1 MFFVGENM
9 NKIIITLT
17 LIILSFS
24 IYGCGETETTITTGG
39 NTPNIPTP
47 PEYVPTEEKLIFD
60 KDDIY
65 NIPIA
70 LENIEAENID
80 DASIVIHITNYTA
93 NDYKNITFTPTI
105 TTADGAELT
114 NMGTIK
120 AYLYRNVVD
129 LPKNSTISLIV
140 ELPYHGEVKENVDL
154 SIKIK
159 ADGLEEEAVN
169 AKLNFYST
177 IQPFTVENDKLVPV
191 TDNIDIATNSSM
203 NIVFLQTDV
212 GCKQFYG
219 NNSISGSCGSS
230 TYGASL
236 EYSDTLFGIEKGTNN
251 ITVNNVNIPACNF
264 SSRGTDIGKQTIVL
278 HTNGAENH
286 YLSFAPFYCYV
297 NVSAKQA
304 ADEGNTADITYN
316 MYNPTSGT
324 FTLPGLKPTTPMKFN
339 IIDSTSTSQQ

>member
-1 MFFVGENM
+1 M

-47 PEYVPTEEKLIFD
+47 PEYTPTEEKLIFD
-60 KDDIY
+60 KYDIY

-70 LENIEAENID
+70 LENIEAKNID
-80 DASIVIHITNYTA
+80 NVSIVIHIKNYTA
-93 NDYKNITFTPTI
+93 NDYKNIIFTPTI

-120 AYLYRNVVD
+120 AYLYENVVD
-129 LPKNSTISLIV
+129 LPKNSIRSLIV

-159 ADGLEEEAVN
+159 ADGLEEETVN

-177 IQPFTVENDKLVPV
+177 IQPFTVKDNKLVPV

-203 NIVFLQTDV
+203 EIVFLKTDA
-212 GCKQFYG
+212 GCKLFYG
-219 NNSISGSCGSS
+219 NNSSSVSCDRRA
-230 TYGASL
+230 YGTLL

-251 ITVNNVNIPACNF
+251 ITVNNVNIPACTF
-264 SSRGTDIGKQTIVL
+264 HRRGTETGKQIIVL
-278 HTNGAENH
+278 HNKGAESP
-286 YLSFAPFYCYV
+286 LFAPFYCYV

-304 ADEGNTADITYN
+304 ADEGNPADITYN
-316 MYNPTSGT
+316 MYNLTSGT
-324 FTLPGLKPTTPMKFN
+324 FTLPGLMPTTPMKFN
-339 IIDSTSTSQQ
+339 IIDSASTSQQ

>member
-1 MFFVGENM
+1 M

-24 IYGCGETETTITTGG
+24 IYGCGEGG

-80 DASIVIHITNYTA
+80 DVSIVIHITNSTA
-93 NDYKNITFTPTI
+93 NDYKNIRFTPTI

-120 AYLYRNVVD
+120 AYLYGNVVD
-129 LPKNSTISLIV
+129 LPKNSIISLIV

-159 ADGLEEEAVN
+159 ADGLEEETVN

-177 IQPFTVENDKLVPV
+177 IQPFTVKDNKLVPV

-203 NIVFLQTDV
+203 NIVFLKTDAY
-212 GCKQFYG
+212 GCKKFNG
-219 NNSISGSCGSS
+219 NNSPYDICRIIP
-230 TYGASL
+230 YGASL
-236 EYSDTLFGIEKGTNN
+236 EYSDTLFGIEKGTDN
-251 ITVNNVNIPACNF
+251 ITVNNVNIPACKF
-264 SSRGTDIGKQTIVL
+264 SDRGTETGKQTIRL
-278 HTNGAENH
+278 YNNGAENE
-286 YLSFAPFYCYV
+286 YLPFAPFYCYV

-304 ADEGNTADITYN
+304 ADEGNPADIKYN
-316 MYNPTSGT
+316 MYKYLSGT
-324 FTLPGLKPTTPMKFN
+324 FTLPGLMPTTPMKFN
-339 IIDSTSTSQQ
+339 IIDSASTSQQ

>member
-1 MFFVGENM
+1 M

-24 IYGCGETETTITTGG
+24 IYGCGETETTKTTGG

-47 PEYVPTEEKLIFD
+47 PPYVPTEEKLIFD
-60 KDDIY
+60 KYDIY

-70 LENIEAENID
+70 LENIEAERRGYV
-80 DASIVIHITNYTA
+80 SIVIHIENYTA

-120 AYLYRNVVD
+120 AYLYENAVD
-129 LPKNSTISLIV
+129 LPKNSIISLIV

-159 ADGLEEEAVN
+159 ADGLEEETVN

-177 IQPFTVENDKLVPV
+177 IQPFTVKDNKLVPV

-203 NIVFLQTDV
+203 NIVFLKTDAG
-212 GCKQFYG
+212 GCKKF
-219 NNSISGSCGSS
+219 SGTSLGSTSCDIIPS
-230 TYGASL
+230 GASL
-236 EYSDTLFGIEKGTNN
+236 EYSDTLFGIEKGTDN
-251 ITVNNVNIPACNF
+251 ITVNNVNIPACKF
-264 SSRGTDIGKQTIVL
+264 SNRGTETGKQTIHL
-278 HTNGAENH
+278 KNNGAENE
-286 YLSFAPFYCYV
+286 YLPFAPFYCYV

-304 ADEGNTADITYN
+304 ADEGNPADIKYN
-316 MYNPTSGT
+316 MYKSSGT
-324 FTLPGLKPTTPMKFN
+324 FTLPGLMPTTPMKFN
-339 IIDSTSTSQQ
+339 IIDSASTSQQ

>member
-1 MFFVGENM
+1 M

-24 IYGCGETETTITTGG
+24 IYGCGEGG
-39 NTPNIPTP
+39 NTPNISTP
-47 PEYVPTEEKLIFD
+47 PEYEPTEEKLIFD

-80 DASIVIHITNYTA
+80 DVSIVIHITNSTA
-93 NDYKNITFTPTI
+93 NDYKNIRFTPTI

-129 LPKNSTISLIV
+129 LPKNSIRSLIV

-159 ADGLEEEAVN
+159 ADGLEAETVN
-169 AKLNFYST
+169 TKLNFYST
-177 IQPFTVENDKLVPV
+177 IQPFTVKDNKLVPV
-191 TDNIDIATNSSM
+191 TDNIDIETNSSM
-203 NIVFLQTDV
+203 KIVFLKTDA
-212 GCKQFYG
+212 GCKKFYE
-219 NNSISGSCGSS
+219 NSSGSSSCGSS
-230 TYGASL
+230 TDEALL
-236 EYSDTLFGIEKGTNN
+236 EYSDTLFGIEEGINN

-264 SSRGTDIGKQTIVL
+264 NSRETGKQTIVL
-278 HTNGAENH
+278 DTNGAENPL
-286 YLSFAPFYCYV
+286 LSFAPFYCYV

-304 ADEGNTADITYN
+304 ADEGNPADITYN
-316 MYNPTSGT
+316 MYDPTSGT
-324 FTLPGLKPTTPMKFN
+324 FTLPGLMPTTPMKFN
-339 IIDSTSTSQQ
+339 IIDSASTN

>member
-1 MFFVGENM
+1 M

-24 IYGCGETETTITTGG
+24 IYGCGEGG
-39 NTPNIPTP
+39 NTPNISTP
-47 PEYVPTEEKLIFD
+47 PEYEPTEEKLIFD

-70 LENIEAENID
+70 SENIEAENID
-80 DASIVIHITNYTA
+80 DVSIVIHITNSTA
-93 NDYKNITFTPTI
+93 NDYKNITFIPTI

-129 LPKNSTISLIV
+129 LPKNSIISLIV

-159 ADGLEEEAVN
+159 ADGLEEETVKT
-169 AKLNFYST
+169 KLNFYST
-177 IQPFTVENDKLVPV
+177 IQPFTVKDNKLVPV
-191 TDNIDIATNSSM
+191 TDNIDIETNSSM
-203 NIVFLQTDV
+203 KIVFLKTDA
-212 GCKQFYG
+212 GCKKFYE
-219 NNSISGSCGSS
+219 NSSGSSSCGSS
-230 TYGASL
+230 TDEALL
-236 EYSDTLFGIEKGTNN
+236 EYSDTLFGIEEGINN

-264 SSRGTDIGKQTIVL
+264 NSRETGKQTIVL
-278 HTNGAENH
+278 DTNGAKNPL
-286 YLSFAPFYCYV
+286 LSFAPFYCYV

-304 ADEGNTADITYN
+304 ADEGNPADITYN
-316 MYNPTSGT
+316 MYDPTSGT
-324 FTLPGLKPTTPMKFN
+324 FTLPGLMPTTPMKFN
-339 IIDSTSTSQQ
+339 IIDSASTN

>member
-1 MFFVGENM
+1 M

-24 IYGCGETETTITTGG
+24 IYGCGEGG

-80 DASIVIHITNYTA
+80 DVSIVIHIKNYTA

-120 AYLYRNVVD
+120 AYLYENVVD
-129 LPKNSTISLIV
+129 LPKNSIRSLIV
-140 ELPYHGEVKENVDL
+140 ELPYHGEVKENVAL

-159 ADGLEEEAVN
+159 ADGLEEETVN
-169 AKLNFYST
+169 TKLNFYST
-177 IQPFTVENDKLVPV
+177 IQPFTVKDSKLVPV

-203 NIVFLQTDV
+203 NIVFLQTDA
-212 GCKQFYG
+212 GCKKFYG
-219 NNSISGSCGSS
+219 NSSGSSSCGSS
-230 TYGASL
+230 TYDASL
-236 EYSDTLFGIEKGTNN
+236 EYSDTLFGIEEGTDN

-264 SSRGTDIGKQTIVL
+264 SDRGTETGKQTIVL
-278 HTNGAENH
+278 KNNGAENE
-286 YLSFAPFYCYV
+286 YLPFAPFYCYV

-304 ADEGNTADITYN
+304 ADEGNPADITYN
-316 MYNPTSGT
+316 MYNSTSGT
-324 FTLPGLKPTTPMKFN
+324 FTLPGLMPTTPMKFN
-339 IIDSTSTSQQ
+339 IIDSASTSQQ

>member
-1 MFFVGENM
+1 M

-24 IYGCGETETTITTGG
+24 IYGCGEGG
-39 NTPNIPTP
+39 NTPNTPNIPTP
-47 PEYVPTEEKLIFD
+47 PYFPPEEKLIFD

-80 DASIVIHITNYTA
+80 DVSIVIHITNSTA
-93 NDYKNITFTPTI
+93 NDYKNIRFTPTI

-120 AYLYRNVVD
+120 AYLYGNVVD
-129 LPKNSTISLIV
+129 LPKNSIISLIV

-159 ADGLEEEAVN
+159 ADGLEEETVN
-169 AKLNFYST
+169 TKLNFYST
-177 IQPFTVENDKLVPV
+177 IQPFTVKDNKLVPV

-203 NIVFLQTDV
+203 NIVFLKTDA
-212 GCKQFYG
+212 GCKKFYG
-219 NNSISGSCGSS
+219 NSSGSSSCGSS
-230 TYGASL
+230 TDEALL
-236 EYSDTLFGIEKGTNN
+236 EYSDTLFGIEEGINN

-264 SSRGTDIGKQTIVL
+264 SSRETGKQTIVL
-278 HTNGAENH
+278 HTNGAENPL
-286 YLSFAPFYCYV
+286 LSFAPFYCYV

-304 ADEGNTADITYN
+304 ADEGNPADITYN
-316 MYNPTSGT
+316 MYDPTSGT
-324 FTLPGLKPTTPMKFN
+324 FTLPGLIPTKPMKFN
-339 IIDSTSTSQQ
+339 IIDSASTN

>member
-1 MFFVGENM
+1 M

-24 IYGCGETETTITTGG
+24 IYGCGEGG
-39 NTPNIPTP
+39 NTPNISTP

-60 KDDIY
+60 KDYIY

-70 LENIEAENID
+70 SENIEAENID
-80 DASIVIHITNYTA
+80 DVSIVIHITNSTA

-120 AYLYRNVVD
+120 AYLYGNAVD
-129 LPKNSTISLIV
+129 LPKNSIRSLIV

-154 SIKIK
+154 SIKIE
-159 ADGLEEEAVN
+159 ADGLEEETVN
-169 AKLNFYST
+169 TKLNFYST
-177 IQPFTVENDKLVPV
+177 IQPFTVKDNKLVPV

-203 NIVFLQTDV
+203 NIVFLQTDA
-212 GCKQFYG
+212 GCKKFYG
-219 NNSISGSCGSS
+219 NSSGSSSCGSS
-230 TYGASL
+230 TYDASL
-236 EYSDTLFGIEKGTNN
+236 EYSDTLFGIEEGINN

-264 SSRGTDIGKQTIVL
+264 SSRETGKQIIDI
-278 HTNGAENH
+278 HTNGAENPL
-286 YLSFAPFYCYV
+286 LSFAPFYCYV

-304 ADEGNTADITYN
+304 ADEGNPADIKYN
-316 MYNPTSGT
+316 MYESTTGT
-324 FTLPGLKPTTPMKFN
+324 FTLPGLMPTTPMKFN
-339 IIDSTSTSQQ
+339 IIDSASTN

>member
-1 MFFVGENM
+1 M

-24 IYGCGETETTITTGG
+24 IYGCGETETTKTTGG
-39 NTPNIPTP
+39 NTPNTPNIPTP
-47 PEYVPTEEKLIFD
+47 PYFPPEEKLIFD
-60 KDDIY
+60 KYDIY

-70 LENIEAENID
+70 LGNIEAENID
-80 DASIVIHITNYTA
+80 NVSIVIHIKNYTA

-120 AYLYRNVVD
+120 AYLYENAVD
-129 LPKNSTISLIV
+129 LPKNSIRSLIV

-159 ADGLEEEAVN
+159 ADGLEAETVN

-177 IQPFTVENDKLVPV
+177 IQPFTVKDNKLVPV

-203 NIVFLQTDV
+203 NIVFLKTDV
-212 GCKQFYG
+212 GCKKFYG
-219 NNSISGSCGSS
+219 NNSISGSCDIRP
-230 TYGASL
+230 YGASL
-236 EYSDTLFGIEKGTNN
+236 EYSDTLFGIEEGTNN

-264 SSRGTDIGKQTIVL
+264 SPRGTETGKQTIVL
-278 HTNGAENH
+278 YNNGAENE
-286 YLSFAPFYCYV
+286 YLPFAPFYCYV

-304 ADEGNTADITYN
+304 ADEANPADIKYN
-316 MYNPTSGT
+316 MYNSSSGT
-324 FTLPGLKPTTPMKFN
+324 YTLPGLMPTTPMKFN
-339 IIDSTSTSQQ
+339 IIDSASTSQQ

>member
-1 MFFVGENM
+1 M

-24 IYGCGETETTITTGG
+24 IYGCGETETTKTTGG

-47 PEYVPTEEKLIFD
+47 PYEPTEKKLIFD
-60 KDDIY
+60 KYDIY

-80 DASIVIHITNYTA
+80 NVSIVIHIKNYTA

-105 TTADGAELT
+105 TTADGAGLT

-120 AYLYRNVVD
+120 AYLYENAVD
-129 LPKNSTISLIV
+129 LPKNSIISLIV

-159 ADGLEEEAVN
+159 ADDLEEETVK

-177 IQPFTVENDKLVPV
+177 IQPFTVKDNKLVPF

-203 NIVFLQTDV
+203 NIVFLKTDA
-212 GCKQFYG
+212 GCKKFYG
-219 NNSISGSCGSS
+219 NNSISGSCDIRP
-230 TYGASL
+230 YGASL

-251 ITVNNVNIPACNF
+251 ITVNNVNIPACKFN
-264 SSRGTDIGKQTIVL
+264 SRGTETGKQTIVL
-278 HTNGAENH
+278 YTNGAEDV
-286 YLSFAPFYCYV
+286 YLPFAPFYCYV

-304 ADEGNTADITYN
+304 ADEGNPADIIYN
-316 MYNPTSGT
+316 MYNPNSGT
-324 FTLPGLKPTTPMKFN
+324 YTLPGLMPTKPMKFN
-339 IIDSTSTSQQ
+339 IIDSASTSQQ

>member
-1 MFFVGENM
+1 M

-24 IYGCGETETTITTGG
+24 IYGCGEGG

-80 DASIVIHITNYTA
+80 DVSIVIHITNSTA
-93 NDYKNITFTPTI
+93 NDYKNIRFTPTI

-120 AYLYRNVVD
+120 AYLYGNVVD
-129 LPKNSTISLIV
+129 LPKNSIISLIV

-159 ADGLEEEAVN
+159 ADGLEEETVN
-169 AKLNFYST
+169 TKLNFYST
-177 IQPFTVENDKLVPV
+177 IQPFTVKDNKLVPV

-203 NIVFLQTDV
+203 NIVFLKTDA
-212 GCKQFYG
+212 GCKKFYG
-219 NNSISGSCGSS
+219 NSSGSSSCGSS
-230 TYGASL
+230 TDEALL
-236 EYSDTLFGIEKGTNN
+236 EYSDTLFGIEEGINN

-264 SSRGTDIGKQTIVL
+264 SSRETGKQTIVL
-278 HTNGAENH
+278 HTNGAENPL
-286 YLSFAPFYCYV
+286 LSFAPFYCYV

-304 ADEGNTADITYN
+304 ADEGNPADITYN
-316 MYNPTSGT
+316 MYDPTSGT
-324 FTLPGLKPTTPMKFN
+324 FTLPGLIPTKPMKFN
-339 IIDSTSTSQQ
+339 IIDSASTN

>member
-1 MFFVGENM
+1 M

-24 IYGCGETETTITTGG
+24 IYGCGETETTKTTGG
-39 NTPNIPTP
+39 NTPNTPNIPTP
-47 PEYVPTEEKLIFD
+47 PYFPPEEKLIFD
-60 KDDIY
+60 KYDIY

-80 DASIVIHITNYTA
+80 DVSIVIHIKNYTA

-105 TTADGAELT
+105 TTADSAGLT

-120 AYLYRNVVD
+120 AYLYRDAVD
-129 LPKNSTISLIV
+129 LPKNSIRSLIV

-159 ADGLEEEAVN
+159 ADGLEEETVN

-177 IQPFTVENDKLVPV
+177 IQPFTVKDNKLVPV

-203 NIVFLQTDV
+203 NIVFLKTDV
-212 GCKQFYG
+212 GCKKFYG
-219 NNSISGSCGSS
+219 NNSISGSCDIRP
-230 TYGASL
+230 YGASL
-236 EYSDTLFGIEKGTNN
+236 EYSDTLFGIEEGTDN

-264 SSRGTDIGKQTIVL
+264 SDRGTETGKQTIRL
-278 HTNGAENH
+278 KNDGAAND
-286 YLSFAPFYCYV
+286 YLPFAPFYCYV

-304 ADEGNTADITYN
+304 ADEGNPADIKYN
-316 MYNPTSGT
+316 MYKSTSGT
-324 FTLPGLKPTTPMKFN
+324 FTLPGLMPTTPMKFN
-339 IIDSTSTSQQ
+339 IIDSASTN

>member
-1 MFFVGENM
+1 M

-24 IYGCGETETTITTGG
+24 IYGCGETETTKTTGG
-39 NTPNIPTP
+39 NTPNTPNIPTP
-47 PEYVPTEEKLIFD
+47 PYFPPEEKLIFD
-60 KDDIY
+60 KYDIY

-70 LENIEAENID
+70 LGNIEAENID
-80 DASIVIHITNYTA
+80 NVSIVIHIKNYTA

-120 AYLYRNVVD
+120 AYLYENAVD
-129 LPKNSTISLIV
+129 LPKNSIRSLIV

-159 ADGLEEEAVN
+159 ADGLEEETVN

-177 IQPFTVENDKLVPV
+177 IQPFTVKDNKLVPV

-203 NIVFLQTDV
+203 NIVFLKTDV
-212 GCKQFYG
+212 GCKKFYG
-219 NNSISGSCGSS
+219 NNSISGSCDIRP
-230 TYGASL
+230 YGASL
-236 EYSDTLFGIEKGTNN
+236 EYSDTLFGIEEGTDN

-264 SSRGTDIGKQTIVL
+264 SDRGTETGKQTIGL
-278 HTNGAENH
+278 KNDGAAND
-286 YLSFAPFYCYV
+286 YLPFAPFYCYV

-304 ADEGNTADITYN
+304 ADEANPADIKYN
-316 MYNPTSGT
+316 MYKPSSGT
-324 FTLPGLKPTTPMKFN
+324 YTLPGLMPTTPMKFN
-339 IIDSTSTSQQ
+339 IIDSASTN

>member
-1 MFFVGENM
+1 M

-24 IYGCGETETTITTGG
+24 IYGCGETETTKTTGG
-39 NTPNIPTP
+39 NTPNTPNTPNIPTP
-47 PEYVPTEEKLIFD
+47 PYFPPEEKLIFD
-60 KDDIY
+60 KYDIY

-80 DASIVIHITNYTA
+80 DVSIVIHIKNYTA

-120 AYLYRNVVD
+120 AYLYENVVD
-129 LPKNSTISLIV
+129 LPKNSIRSLIV
-140 ELPYHGEVKENVDL
+140 ELPYHGEVKENVAL

-159 ADGLEEEAVN
+159 ADGLEEETVN
-169 AKLNFYST
+169 TKLNFYST
-177 IQPFTVENDKLVPV
+177 IQPFTVKDNKLVPV

-203 NIVFLQTDV
+203 NIVFLKTDAG
-212 GCKQFYG
+212 GCREFNG
-219 NNSISGSCGSS
+219 NISTSCYIVP
-230 TYGASL
+230 YGALL
-236 EYSDTLFGIEKGTNN
+236 EYSDTLFGIEEGTDN

-264 SSRGTDIGKQTIVL
+264 SDRGTETGKQTIRL
-278 HTNGAENH
+278 KNDGAAND
-286 YLSFAPFYCYV
+286 YLPFAPFYCYV

-304 ADEGNTADITYN
+304 ADEGNPADIKYN
-316 MYNPTSGT
+316 MYKSTSGT
-324 FTLPGLKPTTPMKFN
+324 FTLPGLMPTTPMKFN
-339 IIDSTSTSQQ
+339 IIDSASTN

>member
-1 MFFVGENM
+1 M

-24 IYGCGETETTITTGG
+24 IYGCGETETTKTIGG
-39 NTPNIPTP
+39 NTPNTPNIPTP
-47 PEYVPTEEKLIFD
+47 PEYVPTEEKLIFY

-70 LENIEAENID
+70 LENIEAENIGYV
-80 DASIVIHITNYTA
+80 SIVIHIKNYTA

-120 AYLYRNVVD
+120 AYLYENVVD
-129 LPKNSTISLIV
+129 LPKNSIRSLIV
-140 ELPYHGEVKENVDL
+140 ELPYHGEVKENVAL

-159 ADGLEEEAVN
+159 ADGLEEETVN
-169 AKLNFYST
+169 TKLNFYST
-177 IQPFTVENDKLVPV
+177 IQPFTVKDSKLVPV

-203 NIVFLQTDV
+203 NIVFLKTDAG
-212 GCKQFYG
+212 GCREFNG
-219 NNSISGSCGSS
+219 NISTSC
-230 TYGASL
+230 YIVPYVALL
-236 EYSDTLFGIEKGTNN
+236 EYSDTLFGIEEGINN

-264 SSRGTDIGKQTIVL
+264 SSRETGKQIIDI
-278 HTNGAENH
+278 HTNGAENPL
-286 YLSFAPFYCYV
+286 LSFAPFYCYV

-304 ADEGNTADITYN
+304 VDEANPADIKYN
-316 MYNPTSGT
+316 MYESTSGT
-324 FTLPGLKPTTPMKFN
+324 FTLPGLMPTTPMKFN
-339 IIDSTSTSQQ
+339 IIDSASTN

>member
-1 MFFVGENM
+1 M

-24 IYGCGETETTITTGG
+24 IYGCGETEPTKTTGG

-47 PEYVPTEEKLIFD
+47 PPYVPTEEKLIFY

-65 NIPIA
+65 NIPI
-70 LENIEAENID
+70 LENIEAERRGYVR
-80 DASIVIHITNYTA
+80 IVIHIKNHTA

-120 AYLYRNVVD
+120 AYLYENVVD
-129 LPKNSTISLIV
+129 LPKNSIRSLIV
-140 ELPYHGEVKENVDL
+140 ELPYHGEVKENVNL

-159 ADGLEEEAVN
+159 ADGLEEETVN

-177 IQPFTVENDKLVPV
+177 IQPFTVKDNKLVPV

-203 NIVFLQTDV
+203 KIVFLKTDAG
-212 GCKQFYG
+212 GCREF
-219 NNSISGSCGSS
+219 NENISGSTSC
-230 TYGASL
+230 YIVPYVALL
-236 EYSDTLFGIEKGTNN
+236 EYSDTLFGIEEGTDN
-251 ITVNNVNIPACNF
+251 ITVNNVNIPACKF
-264 SSRGTDIGKQTIVL
+264 SDRGTETGKQTIRL
-278 HTNGAENH
+278 KNDGAENE
-286 YLSFAPFYCYV
+286 YLPFAPFYCYV

-304 ADEGNTADITYN
+304 ADEGNPADIKYN
-316 MYNPTSGT
+316 MYKC
-324 FTLPGLKPTTPMKFN
+324 LLQEHLHYQ
-339 IIDSTSTSQQ
+339 DLCLLHL

>member
-1 MFFVGENM
+1 M

-24 IYGCGETETTITTGG
+24 IYGCGETETTKTTGG

-47 PEYVPTEEKLIFD
+47 PYFPPEEKLIFD
-60 KDDIY
+60 KYDIY

-80 DASIVIHITNYTA
+80 DVSIVIHIRNYTV
-93 NDYKNITFTPTI
+93 NDYKNIKFTPTI

-120 AYLYRNVVD
+120 AYLYENVVD
-129 LPKNSTISLIV
+129 LPKNSIRSLIV

-159 ADGLEEEAVN
+159 ADGLEEETVN
-169 AKLNFYST
+169 TKLNFYST
-177 IQPFTVENDKLVPV
+177 IQPFTVKDNKLVPV

-203 NIVFLQTDV
+203 NIVFLKTDA
-212 GCKQFYG
+212 GCKKFYG
-219 NNSISGSCGSS
+219 NSGSTSCDIRH
-230 TYGASL
+230 YGALL
-236 EYSDTLFGIEKGTNN
+236 EYSDTLFGIEKGTDN
-251 ITVNNVNIPACNF
+251 ITFNNVNIPACKF
-264 SSRGTDIGKQTIVL
+264 SDRGTETGKQTIVL
-278 HTNGAENH
+278 RNNGAENE
-286 YLSFAPFYCYV
+286 YLPFAPFYCYV

-304 ADEGNTADITYN
+304 ADEGNPADIIYN
-316 MYNPTSGT
+316 MYKYTSGT
-324 FTLPGLKPTTPMKFN
+324 FTLPGLMPTTPMKFN
-339 IIDSTSTSQQ
+339 IIDSASTSQQ

>member
-1 MFFVGENM
+1 M

-39 NTPNIPTP
+39 NIPTP

-159 ADGLEEEAVN
+159 ADGLEEETVN
-169 AKLNFYST
+169 TKLNFYST
-177 IQPFTVENDKLVPV
+177 IQPFTVKDNKLVPV

-203 NIVFLQTDV
+203 NIVFLKTDA
-212 GCKQFYG
+212 GCKKFYG
-219 NNSISGSCGSS
+219 NNSISVSCDLRA
-230 TYGASL
+230 YGALL
-236 EYSDTLFGIEKGTNN
+236 EYSDTLFGIEEGTDN
-251 ITVNNVNIPACNF
+251 ITVNNVNIPACKF
-264 SSRGTDIGKQTIVL
+264 SDRGTETGKQTIVL
-278 HTNGAENH
+278 HTNGAENN

-316 MYNPTSGT
+316 MYNPNSGT
-324 FTLPGLKPTTPMKFN
+324 FTLPGLMPTTPMKFN
-339 IIDSTSTSQQ
+339 IIDSASTSQQ

>member
-1 MFFVGENM
+1 M

-24 IYGCGETETTITTGG
+24 IYGCGETETAKTIGG
-39 NTPNIPTP
+39 NTPNTPNIPTP
-47 PEYVPTEEKLIFD
+47 PYFPPEEKLIFD
-60 KDDIY
+60 KYDIY

-80 DASIVIHITNYTA
+80 DVSIVIHIKNYTA

-120 AYLYRNVVD
+120 AYLYENAVD
-129 LPKNSTISLIV
+129 LPKNSIRSLIV

-159 ADGLEEEAVN
+159 ADGLEEETVD

-177 IQPFTVENDKLVPV
+177 IQPFTVKDNKLVPV

-203 NIVFLQTDV
+203 NIVFLKTDAY
-212 GCKQFYG
+212 GCKKFTG
-219 NNSISGSCGSS
+219 NSYSPYDSCLILH
-230 TYGASL
+230 YGASL
-236 EYSDTLFGIEKGTNN
+236 EYSDTLFGIEEGTDN
-251 ITVNNVNIPACNF
+251 ITVNNVNIPACKF
-264 SSRGTDIGKQTIVL
+264 SDRGTETGKQTIVL
-278 HTNGAENH
+278 RNNGAENK
-286 YLSFAPFYCYV
+286 YLPFAPFYCYV

-304 ADEGNTADITYN
+304 ADEANPADIKYN
-316 MYNPTSGT
+316 MYKYTSGT
-324 FTLPGLKPTTPMKFN
+324 FTLPGLMPTTPMKFN
-339 IIDSTSTSQQ
+339 IIDSASTSQQ

>member
-1 MFFVGENM
+1 M

-24 IYGCGETETTITTGG
+24 IYGCGETETTKTTGG
-39 NTPNIPTP
+39 NTPNTPNIPTP
-47 PEYVPTEEKLIFD
+47 PYFPPEEKLIFD
-60 KDDIY
+60 KYDIY

-80 DASIVIHITNYTA
+80 DVSIVIHIKNYTA

-120 AYLYRNVVD
+120 AYLYENAVD
-129 LPKNSTISLIV
+129 LPKNSIRSLIV

-159 ADGLEEEAVN
+159 ADGLEEETVN

-177 IQPFTVENDKLVPV
+177 IQPFTVKDNKLVPV

-203 NIVFLQTDV
+203 NIVFLKTDV
-212 GCKQFYG
+212 GCKKFYG
-219 NNSISGSCGSS
+219 NNSISGSCDIRP
-230 TYGASL
+230 YGASL
-236 EYSDTLFGIEKGTNN
+236 EYSDTLFGIEEGTDN

-264 SSRGTDIGKQTIVL
+264 SDRGTETGKQTIRL
-278 HTNGAENH
+278 KNDGAAND
-286 YLSFAPFYCYV
+286 YLPFAPFYCYV

-304 ADEGNTADITYN
+304 ADEGNPADIKYN
-316 MYNPTSGT
+316 MYKSTSGT
-324 FTLPGLKPTTPMKFN
+324 FTLPGLMPTTPMKFN
-339 IIDSTSTSQQ
+339 IIDSASTN